1 VTKAELKFR
10 WERRWLAAVMFRRA
24 MLLALAVLTVCGVV
38 CAQRQAQPDKRD
50 LAGPSDLAVENL
62 SHVSASAAEIQA
74 VLQAQPGLL
83 VELKRWAAKD
93 AADHGQVVA
102 DADLADQAI
111 FNRLNNDNEFR
122 AVATRL
128 LQRYGYLLPKIN
140 PDSDTAK
147 ENELVLKE
155 RAIRLARM
163 EEEERTTKTGEEKI
177 SRPSAC
183 DPARDRNC
191 EENEIPPP
199 TQQRPRVTRT
209 EALPD
214 ADLPE
219 FNPGTPV
226 PVFPEGSVQG
236 AGSRTIQ
243 LRETNLGQ
251 ASLASGTQPRAN
263 DLSSGLSEESAEA
276 AAETLNRGMRSE
288 ASMPPPVGESKAEAS
303 PRARMNLQRGER
315 PAEQS
320 LASAGM
326 LRRPNPYADIPSL
339 YDMYL
344 QASPRPPRLERFGAD
359 VFSDDRHRS
368 ELLPMDLPVGA
379 DYVVGPGDGLT
390 IDLWGGIS
398 ERLFRT
404 VDREGRVALP
414 EAGPVLASGR
424 TLGELQQAVQ
434 QILRTQYRDV
444 FADVSLARLRTVR
457 VYVVGDVEHPGAYDI
472 SSLSTPLN
480 ALFEAGGPTAG
491 GSLRMLRHYRGKQLV
506 EDVDVYDLLLHG
518 VRSGMQRLENGD
530 TVQVP
535 PIGPQIAV
543 EGMVRRPAAYE
554 LRGEKNLA
562 EALEL
567 AGGILP
573 AAALRHIEVQRLV
586 AHEKRTMLS
595 LDVPETQDAEAVR
608 HQLESFAIQDGDDV
622 RIFPIAPFNQDAV
635 YLEGHVLRPGRYSY
649 HQGMKLTE
657 VISSYSDLL
666 PEPAAQ
672 YAEIIRLKPPDY
684 RPSVESFDLAAVLAS
699 PTAAPS
705 LEPLDTIRIY
715 GRYDFQNPPIVSVL
729 GEVRAP
735 GTYRTAG
742 QIHLRDAIQMA
753 GGVTPDAQTDTAQV
767 FEYLPDSKLRILSVN
782 LSEALADNPL
792 DNILLK
798 PRDRVVVHRNPAKV
812 DPAVVTIQG
821 EVGRAGRYP
830 LTTNLRVDDLIRLAG
845 GVKRSADTEN
855 ADLTHYPPPGSPSKI
870 PAHQKIRLADAMA
883 DDPQQNLLLHD
894 GDVLTIP
901 QVPGWSDIGAT
912 VTVGGEVVHPGTYGI
927 QPGERLSSV
936 LRRAG
941 GFLPTADPRAAVLER
956 SEVRQ
961 LQERSKQ
968 ELIQRIEQ
976 EAASF
981 KTSIT
986 GTAQEQSELQQAAL
1000 RQRQQTVQALRNAP
1014 TTGRLVIHLRWNLT
1028 EFEHSPDNIAM
1039 RAGDSLYIP
1048 KVPNFVLVVGQVYNS
1063 NAITYIPRRDAGWY
1077 LAQAGGPTGLAEKK
1091 AIFIVRA
1098 NGGVV
1103 TGRENRW
1110 WSGNVLSTQV
1120 EPGDTIIVPE
1130 KAVGGSAAWK
1140 NLLGL
1145 AQIAETASV
1154 TALVV
1159 TR

>member
-1 VTKAELKFR
+1 
-10 WERRWLAAVMFRRA
+10 
-24 MLLALAVLTVCGVV
+24 
-38 CAQRQAQPDKRD
+38 
-50 LAGPSDLAVENL
+50 
-62 SHVSASAAEIQA
+62 
-74 VLQAQPGLL
+74 
-83 VELKRWAAKD
+83 
-93 AADHGQVVA
+93 
-102 DADLADQAI
+102 
-111 FNRLNNDNEFR
+111 
-122 AVATRL
+122 
-128 LQRYGYLLPKIN
+128 
-140 PDSDTAK
+140 
-147 ENELVLKE
+147 
-155 RAIRLARM
+155 
-163 EEEERTTKTGEEKI
+163 
-177 SRPSAC
+177 
-183 DPARDRNC
+183 
-191 EENEIPPP
+191 
-199 TQQRPRVTRT
+199 
-209 EALPD
+209 
-214 ADLPE
+214 
-219 FNPGTPV
+219 
-226 PVFPEGSVQG
+226 
-236 AGSRTIQ
+236 
-243 LRETNLGQ
+243 
-251 ASLASGTQPRAN
+251 
-263 DLSSGLSEESAEA
+263 
-276 AAETLNRGMRSE
+276 
-288 ASMPPPVGESKAEAS
+288 
-303 PRARMNLQRGER
+303 
-315 PAEQS
+315 
-320 LASAGM
+320 
-326 LRRPNPYADIPSL
+326 
-339 YDMYL
+339 
-344 QASPRPPRLERFGAD
+344 
-359 VFSDDRHRS
+359 
-368 ELLPMDLPVGA
+368 MDLPVGA

-472 SSLSTPLN
+472 SALSTPLN
-480 ALFEAGGPTAG
+480 ALFEAGGPTLR
-491 GSLRMLRHYRGKQLV
+491 GSLRILRHYRGKQVV

-535 PIGPQIAV
+535 PMGPEITV
-543 EGMVRRPAAYE
+543 EGMVRRPAVYE
-554 LRGEKNLA
+554 LREEKNLA
-562 EALEL
+562 QALEL

-573 AAALRHIEVQRLV
+573 AAALRHVEVQRLV

-595 LDVPETQDAEAVR
+595 LDIPETQDAEAVR

-649 HQGMKLTE
+649 HKGIKLTD
-657 VISSYSDLL
+657 VISSYNDLL
-666 PEPAAQ
+666 PEPAAH
-672 YAEIIRLKPPDY
+672 YAEIIRLNPPDY
-684 RPSVESFDLAAVLAS
+684 RPSVEGFDLEAALANPS
-699 PTAAPS
+699 VAPP

-715 GRYDFQNPPIVSVL
+715 SRYDFQNPPTVSVL

-742 QIHLRDAIQMA
+742 QIRLRDAIQMA

-767 FEYLPDSKLRILSVN
+767 FEYLPNSKLRILSVN
-782 LSEALADNPL
+782 LSEALADSPL
-792 DNILLK
+792 DNILLR

-812 DPAVVTIQG
+812 DPAAVTIEG

-830 LTTNLRVDDLIRLAG
+830 LTTNLRVDDLVRLAG
-845 GVKRSADTEN
+845 GLKRSADTEN
-855 ADLTHYPPPGSPSKI
+855 ADLTHYPPPGSPCKI
-870 PAHQKIRLADAMA
+870 PAHQKILLAKAMA
-883 DDPQQNLLLHD
+883 GDPQQNLLLRD

-912 VTVGGEVVHPGTYGI
+912 VTISGEVVHPGTYGI
-927 QPGERLSSV
+927 RPGERLSSV

-941 GFLPTADPRAAVLER
+941 GFLSTADPRAAVLER

-961 LQERSKQ
+961 LQEKSKQ

-976 EAASF
+976 EASSF
-981 KTSIT
+981 KASIT

-1000 RQRQQTVQALRNAP
+1000 RQRQQTIQALRNAP
-1014 TTGRLVIHLRWNLT
+1014 TTGRLVIHLQRNLT
-1028 EFEHSPDNIAM
+1028 GFEHSPDNIAM
-1039 RAGDSLYIP
+1039 RAGDSLYVP

-1063 NAITYIPRRDAGWY
+1063 NAITYMPRRNAGWY
-1077 LAQAGGPTGLAEKK
+1077 LAQAGGPTSLAEKK

-1098 NGGVV
+1098 SGAVM

-1120 EPGDTIIVPE
+1120 EPGDTIVVPE
-1130 KAVGGSAAWK
+1130 KAVGGSTAWK